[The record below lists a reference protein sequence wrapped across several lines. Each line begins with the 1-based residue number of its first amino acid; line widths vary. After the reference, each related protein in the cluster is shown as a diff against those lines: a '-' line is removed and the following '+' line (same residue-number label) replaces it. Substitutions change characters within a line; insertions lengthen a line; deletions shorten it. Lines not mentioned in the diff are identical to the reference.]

1 MSNLDPSLIQSYRKA
16 IYRINAAN
24 SHIIFFIDKENP
36 DLDNLLEMHDV
47 RTAALITAHN
57 PLSQEMGAAEN
68 THAHETLLE
77 ELRTAGHR
85 WLVGEGADPDGQWLP
100 ETSIMVLGID
110 EAAANT
116 LAAQFGQNAY
126 VWIAAGAPPS
136 LVLVR

>member
-85 WLVGEGADPDGQWLP
+85 WLVGEGADPDGQ
-100 ETSIMVLGID
+100 
-110 EAAANT
+110 
-116 LAAQFGQNAY
+116 
-126 VWIAAGAPPS
+126 
-136 LVLVR
+136 